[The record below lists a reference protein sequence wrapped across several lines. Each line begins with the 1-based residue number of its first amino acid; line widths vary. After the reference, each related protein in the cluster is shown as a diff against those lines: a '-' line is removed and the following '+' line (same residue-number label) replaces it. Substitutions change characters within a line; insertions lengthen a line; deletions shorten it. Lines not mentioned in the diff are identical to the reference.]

1 MRSLILS
8 SALFCTVFAAPPVR
22 AAELVTTS
30 ETDGGEPDWDVV
42 IVQPLDGDA
51 LEGSPDAAVTLI
63 VEFDPY
69 FLGSV
74 QTQVDDEEPV
84 TCELEPC
91 QRELVLAP
99 GQHVIRA
106 WHEWDETSVTV
117 TVNASSE
124 TGETEG
130 SDSEG
135 SASEGSDSEGPDP
148 TGQAEETE
156 GSEPTGSESAS
167 SGEAPATDTDANETD
182 ASDGGESD
190 GSGSSSGDKEGCGCK
205 SAPGLPDLLGLAL
218 MALFA
223 PWRRRR
229 HA

>member
-1 MRSLILS
+1 MRSLILG
-8 SALFCTVFAAPPVR
+8 SALFCTVFAALPVR

-42 IVQPLDGDA
+42 IVQPLDGDV

-74 QTQVDDEEPV
+74 QTQVDDEEAV
-84 TCELEPC
+84 TCDLEPC

-117 TVNASSE
+117 TVNSSSE
-124 TGETEG
+124 TGET
-130 SDSEG
+130 EG

-148 TGQAEETE
+148 TGEATDSE
-156 GSEPTGSESAS
+156 GPDPTGSESAS

-182 ASDGGESD
+182 ASDGDPTE
-190 GSGSSSGDKEGCGCK
+190 GSSNSGDKEGCGCN
-205 SAPGLPDLLGLAL
+205 SAPGLPDLLGMAL
-218 MALFA
+218 LALFA

>member
-1 MRSLILS
+1 M
-8 SALFCTVFAAPPVR
+8 
-22 AAELVTTS
+22 
-30 ETDGGEPDWDVV
+30 
-42 IVQPLDGDA
+42 

-74 QTQVDDEEPV
+74 ATQVDDEDPV
-84 TCELEPC
+84 PCDLEPC

-117 TVNASSE
+117 TVNSSSE
-124 TGETEG
+124 TGET
-130 SDSEG
+130 EG

-156 GSEPTGSESAS
+156 GADPTGSESAS
-167 SGEAPATDTDANETD
+167 SGAEPATDTDANETD
-182 ASDGGESD
+182 ASDGAESD
-190 GSGSSSGDKEGCGCK
+190 GSGSSGDKEGCGCK
-205 SAPGLPDLLGLAL
+205 AAPGLPDLLGLAL
-218 MALFA
+218 LALFA